1 MSGTDKDNTGPLN
14 QMSKKEVEDLL
25 KKGAYGAIMDDD
37 DAAEKF
43 CEEDIEQILAKRATT
58 IKHEAGVKGST
69 FSKATFAGAAENR
82 MDIDINDPDFWE
94 KWARKA
100 DLDLDALTANKL
112 IIEQPRVRKQ
122 TQRYTAQVDEHIMD
136 DLGSDSD
143 SDFEGKK
150 RRRKGDPPG
159 WGRKESFKLQKGIL
173 KGSYPTHSILT
184 SSHVTK
190 LFIYK

>member
-1 MSGTDKDNTGPLN
+1 LFQASLKLGLDRAVLQSMNNSGGKPDGPLN
-14 QMSKKEVEDLL
+14 AMSRKEVEDLL

-37 DAAEKF
+37 EAAEKF
-43 CEEDIEQILAKRATT
+43 CEEDIDQILAKRSTT
-58 IKHEAGVKGST
+58 IKHEAGIKGST

-100 DLDLDALTANKL
+100 DLDMDALTANKL

-122 TQRYTAQVDEHIMD
+122 TQRYTAQVDEHIID
-136 DLGSDSD
+136 ELGSDSAD

-150 RRRKGDPPG
+150 RRRGKGEIG
-159 WGRKESFKLQKGIL
+159 WGRKESFKLQKG
-173 KGSYPTHSILT
+173 TFTLT
-184 SSHVTK
+184 
-190 LFIYK
+190 